1 MNKQKTHK
9 TDLVPEIKRGRLEK
23 LTIYDVAENEL
34 ELLAQGAPNSI
45 FLNFS
50 IFLLSIGLSAIFTLQ
65 TTSIASDRLA
75 LFLMV
80 VAFCGIVIGALL
92 MFIWYKGR
100 KSISELMKTIKNRV
114 PPEGIPEI
122 PFNQG
127 TLLSPSGSHER
138 TTRPR
143 IKK

>member
-1 MNKQKTHK
+1 MSKQKTHK

-50 IFLLSIGLSAIFTLQ
+50 IFLLSIGFSAIFTLQ
-65 TTSIASDRLA
+65 TTSIVSDRLA

-80 VAFCGIVIGALL
+80 VAFCGIVMGSLL

-100 KSISELMKTIKNRV
+100 KSISELIKTIKNRV
-114 PPEGIPEI
+114 PPEGIPEM
-122 PFNQG
+122 PLNQG
-127 TLLSPSGSHER
+127 TLLYKSETHKKTTGPR
-138 TTRPR
+138 T
-143 IKK
+143 KK